1 MAELGLLTFSWV
13 LVDFGVSYKN
23 GGPLL
28 HQEMLRLWAERYAQ
42 RGSCS
47 VSGFW
52 GIPRWAGGS
61 SFQHCRAAAAS
72 WLRLPDI
79 VDPVEIGC
87 DLGVYSWGTRAPTA
101 MAPAHDAH
109 YLPQIRVIHQGP
121 TAVTL
126 AGVHATLQDA
136 CTQHL
141 LGNFPLVCILCIAS
155 SSVNDLD

>member
-52 GIPRWAGGS
+52 GIPRWAGQGEAVSSTAERQRHHGS
-61 SFQHCRAAAAS
+61 DFQ
-72 WLRLPDI
+72 
-79 VDPVEIGC
+79 
-87 DLGVYSWGTRAPTA
+87 
-101 MAPAHDAH
+101 
-109 YLPQIRVIHQGP
+109 
-121 TAVTL
+121 TL
-126 AGVHATLQDA
+126 
-136 CTQHL
+136 
-141 LGNFPLVCILCIAS
+141 
-155 SSVNDLD
+155 

>member
-52 GIPRWAGGS
+52 GIPRWAGQGRGKQFPALQSGS
-61 SFQHCRAAAAS
+61 GIMAQTSGHCR
-72 WLRLPDI
+72 
-79 VDPVEIGC
+79 
-87 DLGVYSWGTRAPTA
+87 
-101 MAPAHDAH
+101 
-109 YLPQIRVIHQGP
+109 
-121 TAVTL
+121 
-126 AGVHATLQDA
+126 
-136 CTQHL
+136 
-141 LGNFPLVCILCIAS
+141 S
-155 SSVNDLD
+155 S